1 MLSLTRNPVGPLIYT
16 ARFYGMRLLAWN
28 IRQGGGS
35 RLARIADALAHHK
48 ADILVL
54 SEYRG
59 GEAGVRLRAALDAL
73 CNGPRTA
80 TEPQRRADRR
90 PLRIPRPG

>member
-1 MLSLTRNPVGPLIYT
+1 
-16 ARFYGMRLLAWN
+16 MRLLAWN

-35 RLARIADALAHHK
+35 RLARIADALAHHE

-59 GEAGVRLRAALDAL
+59 GEAAARSRATLKVLGYRHA
-73 CNGPRTA
+73 TA
-80 TEPQRRADRR
+80 FGTPAKPQRRADRR
-90 PLRIPRPG
+90 PLRVLRSR

>member
-1 MLSLTRNPVGPLIYT
+1 
-16 ARFYGMRLLAWN
+16 MRLLAWN

-35 RLARIADALAHHK
+35 RLPRIADALARHE

-59 GEAGVRLRAALDAL
+59 GEAAARLRAALAL
-73 CNGPRTA
+73 LGYRYATA
-80 TEPQRRADRR
+80 ARRR
-90 PLRIPRPG
+90 PAAPGC